1 MAAPMTLQ
9 PPTVAAAFAPVVD
22 NGGRA
27 FHTGGMGALSKQ
39 QIEFFK
45 REGYLLVPEVFAVA
59 DLEPLRDEFTEVIHR
74 TALELQAAGKLS
86 RLYEEEPF
94 ERRLTCI
101 FRESEE
107 ILGPIV
113 GQGGGGHSGPA
124 LFAVITHP
132 RLLAVVES
140 LIGPE
145 IVASSVYRVRPK
157 IPGMARGV
165 VPWHQ
170 DSGYFSPHCD
180 RDLIVTCWI
189 PLVDA
194 TVENGCLEVLPRAHR
209 RGVVRHYANGP
220 SGYLAIDDPDLP
232 PVAAPRAVP
241 VPLGGVLLLTNLT
254 PHCSTPNHSGV
265 VRWSLD
271 LRYQD
276 AAVPN
281 NVGEAPQ
288 DFTWDRPDSAIA
300 CYPPEAD
307 FVVQSARNPDAAV
320 RSAAEFNRLRQ
331 SYEHRRPP
339 GPRRGW
345 TPYDQR
351 PDRRRQPVR

>member
-1 MAAPMTLQ
+1 MS
-9 PPTVAAAFAPVVD
+9 
-22 NGGRA
+22 
-27 FHTGGMGALSKQ
+27 ALTER
-39 QIEFFK
+39 QIEFFG
-45 REGYLLVPEVFAVA
+45 REGYLMVPEVFAPA
-59 DLEPLRDEFTEVIHR
+59 DLRPLRDEFTAVIHAS
-74 TALELQAAGKLS
+74 ALELRAAGKLS

-94 ERRLTCI
+94 ERRLSRIYAETD
-101 FRESEE
+101 E
-107 ILGPIV
+107 ILGPII
-113 GQGGGGHSGPA
+113 GRGGGGHSGPA
-124 LFAVITHP
+124 LFAIITHP

-170 DSGYFSPHCD
+170 DSGYFNAHCD
-180 RDLIVTCWI
+180 RDLILTCWI

-209 RGVVRHYANGP
+209 RGVARHYTNGP
-220 SGYLAIDDPDLP
+220 NGYLAIDDPDLP
-232 PVAAPRAVP
+232 HGGAPVAVP

-254 PHCSTPNHSGV
+254 PHCSTPNRSDV
-265 VRWSLD
+265 VRWSID

-288 DFTWDRPDSAIA
+288 DFTWDRPEAAIA

-307 FVVQSARNPDAAV
+307 FVVRSVRDAQSVV
-320 RSAAEFNRLRQ
+320 RSADRFNRLRQ
-331 SYEHRRPP
+331 RYERLRPP
-339 GPRRGW
+339 GPERGW
-345 TPYDQR
+345 TPYDRR
-351 PDRRRQPVR
+351 PQPSGSASGSAS

>member
-1 MAAPMTLQ
+1 MS
-9 PPTVAAAFAPVVD
+9 
-22 NGGRA
+22 
-27 FHTGGMGALSKQ
+27 ALADPQ
-39 QIEFFK
+39 VEFFR
-45 REGYLLVPEVFAVA
+45 REGYLMVPGVFAAA
-59 DLEPLRDEFTEVIHR
+59 DLEPLRDEFTEVIHQ
-74 TALELQAAGKLS
+74 TAVELQAAGKLS
-86 RLYEEEPF
+86 RLYQEEPF
-94 ERRLTCI
+94 ERRLSRIYAETD
-101 FRESEE
+101 E

-113 GQGGGGHSGPA
+113 GRGGGGYSGPA

-132 RLLAVVES
+132 RLLEVVES

-170 DSGYFSPHCD
+170 DSGYFNPHCD

-209 RGVVRHYANGP
+209 QGVVRHYTEGP
-220 SGYLAIDDPDLP
+220 NGYLAIDDPDLP
-232 PVAAPRAVP
+232 DTAAPVAVP
-241 VPLGGVLLLTNLT
+241 VPLGGVLLLTNVT
-254 PHCSTPNHSGV
+254 PHCSTPNHTDV

-271 LRYQD
+271 LRYQH
-276 AAVPN
+276 AGVPN

-288 DFTWDRPDSAIA
+288 DFTWERPDAEIA

-307 FVVQSARNPDAAV
+307 FVVQSARDPESVV
-320 RSAAEFNRLRQ
+320 RSAAEFNRIRQ
-331 SYEHRRPP
+331 RYERTRPP
-339 GPRRGW
+339 GPERGW
-345 TPYDQR
+345 IPYDRR
-351 PDRRRQPVR
+351 PGAS

>member
-1 MAAPMTLQ
+1 MS
-9 PPTVAAAFAPVVD
+9 
-22 NGGRA
+22 
-27 FHTGGMGALSKQ
+27 ALTERQ
-39 QIEFFK
+39 AEFFE
-45 REGYLLVPEVFAVA
+45 REGYLMVPDVFAPTDFA
-59 DLEPLRDEFTEVIHR
+59 PLRDEFTAVIHE
-74 TALELQAAGKLS
+74 AAVELRAAGKLS
-86 RLYEEEPF
+86 RLYEDEPF
-94 ERRLTCI
+94 ERRLTRI
-101 FRESEE
+101 YAETDE
-107 ILGPIV
+107 ILGPII
-113 GQGGGGHSGPA
+113 GRGGGGHSGPA

-132 RLLAVVES
+132 ALLEVVES

-145 IVASSVYRVRPK
+145 IIASSVYRVRPK

-170 DSGYFSPHCD
+170 DSGYFNPHCD
-180 RDLIVTCWI
+180 RDLILTCWI

-209 RGVVRHYANGP
+209 RGVACHYTNGP
-220 SGYLAIDDPDLP
+220 NGYLAIDDPDLP
-232 PVAAPRAVP
+232 AGGPPVAVP

-254 PHCSTPNHSGV
+254 PHCSTPNRSDV

-288 DFTWDRPDSAIA
+288 DFTWDRPDAQIA

-307 FVVQSARNPDAAV
+307 FVVQSVRDPRSVV
-320 RSAAEFNRLRQ
+320 RSADDFNRIRRR
-331 SYEHRRPP
+331 YERLRPP
-339 GPRRGW
+339 GPERGW
-345 TPYDQR
+345 TRY
-351 PDRRRQPVR
+351 DRRPQPS

>member
-1 MAAPMTLQ
+1 MS
-9 PPTVAAAFAPVVD
+9 
-22 NGGRA
+22 
-27 FHTGGMGALSKQ
+27 ALSER

-45 REGYLLVPEVFAVA
+45 REGYLLVPDVFAAA
-59 DLEPLRDEFTEVIHR
+59 DLEPLRDEFTSVIHR
-74 TALELQAAGKLS
+74 AAVDLQAAGKLS

-101 FRESEE
+101 YRETEE
-107 ILGPIV
+107 ILDPIV
-113 GQGGGGHSGPA
+113 GAGGGGHSGPA
-124 LFAVITHP
+124 LFGVITHP

-140 LIGPE
+140 LVGPE

-157 IPGMARGV
+157 IPGMGRGV

-170 DSGYFSPHCD
+170 DSGYFNPHCD

-194 TVENGCLEVLPRAHR
+194 TVENGCLQVMPRAHR

-220 SGYLAIDDPDLP
+220 HGYLAIDDPDLP
-232 PVAAPRAVP
+232 PTAAPLAVP

-254 PHCSTPNHSGV
+254 PHCSTPNRSGV

-288 DFTWDRPDSAIA
+288 DFTWDRPEGEIA

-307 FVVQSARNPDAAV
+307 FVVRSARNPDSEV
-320 RSAAEFNRLRQ
+320 RSAAAFNRLRQ
-331 SYEHRRPP
+331 SYERRRPP
-339 GPRRGW
+339 GPQRGW
-345 TPYDQR
+345 THY
-351 PDRRRQPVR
+351 DRRPQRAPAPQPTA

>member
-1 MAAPMTLQ
+1 MSVLS
-9 PPTVAAAFAPVVD
+9 
-22 NGGRA
+22 GRQ
-27 FHTGGMGALSKQ
+27 T
-39 QIEFFK
+39 EFFE
-45 REGYLLVPEVFAVA
+45 REGYLLVPDVFAAA
-59 DLEPLRDEFTEVIHR
+59 DLEPLRDEFTAVIHR
-74 TALELQAAGKLS
+74 AAVDLQAAGKLS

-101 FRESEE
+101 YRETEE
-107 ILGPIV
+107 ILEPIV
-113 GQGGGGHSGPA
+113 GAGGGGHSGPA
-124 LFAVITHP
+124 LFGVITHP

-157 IPGMARGV
+157 IPGMGRGV

-170 DSGYFSPHCD
+170 DSGYFNPHCD

-189 PLVDA
+189 PLVNA
-194 TVENGCLEVLPRAHR
+194 TVENGCLEVMPRAHR

-220 SGYLAIDDPDLP
+220 HGYLAIDDPDLP
-232 PVAAPRAVP
+232 PTAAPLAVP

-254 PHCSTPNHSGV
+254 PHCSTPNRSGV

-288 DFTWDRPDSAIA
+288 DFTWDRPEGEIA

-307 FVVQSARNPDAAV
+307 FVVRSARAPDSEV
-320 RSAAEFNRLRQ
+320 RSAEAFNRLRQ
-331 SYEHRRPP
+331 SYERRRPP
-339 GPRRGW
+339 GPQRGW
-345 TPYDQR
+345 TPYDRRPQR
-351 PDRRRQPVR
+351 APAPQPTA